1 MKTPDGANTPRRP
14 IKWYKKLSTDKGRL
28 EAGAFLAEGDRAIRH
43 IIHNGADSIIEIV
56 AADELPPAYSGYPT
70 RHVTERQ
77 FRSICH
83 SKTPQGP
90 LAVVRMPPDI
100 YTDHLPRDIGDKV
113 LLLEDVQ
120 DPGNVGTLIR
130 TAAALDFSGVIL
142 STKCAETFS
151 PKCVQSTAGA
161 VLSVWLRR
169 TDRYLDLLRT
179 LQDSGYAVV
188 AADLSG
194 EQDTAMLKNRDK
206 ILLALGNEASGLSDE
221 VLNASDCLIK
231 IPINRDK
238 AESLNVAACG
248 AICMFL
254 SSKK

>member
-1 MKTPDGANTPRRP
+1 MPDGDSTPLRP
-14 IKWYKKLSTDKGRL
+14 LKWYKKLSTDKGRL
-28 EAGAFLAEGDRAIRH
+28 EAGVFLVEGDRAIRQVLQR
-43 IIHNGADSIIEIV
+43 NADEIMEIV
-56 AADELPPAYSGYPT
+56 TAEELPTVYSGYPA
-70 RHVTERQ
+70 RQVTDSQ

-90 LAVVRMPPDI
+90 LAVVRMPPDT
-100 YTDHLPRDIGDKV
+100 YADRLPDDVGDRV

-130 TAAALDFSGVIL
+130 TAAALDFSGAIL
-142 STKCAETFS
+142 STGCADPLS

-161 VLSVWLRR
+161 ILSLWLRR
-169 TDRYLDLLRT
+169 TGRYLHLLQT
-179 LQDSGYAVV
+179 LQQSGYILA
-188 AADLSG
+188 AADLNS
-194 EQDTAMLKNRDK
+194 EQDVTILDDRGK
-206 ILLALGNEASGLSDE
+206 IVLALGNEASGLSGDI
-221 VLNASDCLIK
+221 LDAADCRIK

-254 SSKK
+254 ISRR

>member
-1 MKTPDGANTPRRP
+1 LNIPDGDSTPLRP

-28 EAGAFLAEGDRAIRH
+28 EAGVFLVEGERAIKQILHRD
-43 IIHNGADSIIEIV
+43 ADKIIEIV
-56 AADELPPAYSGYPT
+56 TTEELPAVYRDYPARYITDS
-70 RHVTERQ
+70 Q

-100 YTDHLPRDIGDKV
+100 YSDHLPVDIGDRV

-142 STKCAETFS
+142 STKCADLLS
-151 PKCVQSTAGA
+151 PKCAQSTAGS
-161 VLSVWLRR
+161 VLSVWVRR
-169 TDRYLDLLRT
+169 TDRYLDLVRT
-179 LQDSGYAVV
+179 LQESGYAIV
-188 AADLSG
+188 AADLNG
-194 EQDTAMLKNRDK
+194 EQDVTILNERDK
-206 ILLALGNEASGLSDE
+206 IVLTLGNEASGLSSD
-221 VLNASDCLIK
+221 VLNAADYRIK
-231 IPINRDK
+231 IPVNRDK

-254 SSKK
+254 SSRK

>member
-1 MKTPDGANTPRRP
+1 MNIPDGDITPLRP

-28 EAGAFLAEGDRAIRH
+28 EAGVFLVEGERAIKQ
-43 IIHNGADSIIEIV
+43 IIHRDADKIIEIV
-56 AADELPPAYSGYPT
+56 TAEELPTVYRDYPARYITDS
-70 RHVTERQ
+70 Q

-100 YTDHLPRDIGDKV
+100 YSDHLPVDIGDRV

-142 STKCAETFS
+142 STKCADPLS
-151 PKCVQSTAGA
+151 PKCAQSTAGS
-161 VLSVWLRR
+161 VLSVWIRR
-169 TDRYLDLLRT
+169 TSRYLDMLRT
-179 LQDSGYAVV
+179 LQESGYAVV
-188 AADLSG
+188 AADLNG
-194 EQDTAMLKNRDK
+194 EQDVTILNERDK
-206 ILLALGNEASGLSDE
+206 IVLALGNEASGLSSD
-221 VLNASDCLIK
+221 VLNAADYRIK
-231 IPINRDK
+231 IPVNRDK

-248 AICMFL
+248 AICIFL
-254 SSKK
+254 SSRK